1 MKTNSCTPINPK
13 NIHATAKHKSI
24 KGIWQRKKIPTARK
38 FPIPPPTPPI
48 TFVMVR
54 PQLPFLPK
62 IKSSNIFRNLPG
74 WLLKQG
80 NQQFQITNDN
90 KTNEKYQFYKVI
102 LPDRDTNPKETRKLK
117 TSQSL
122 WTQTSV
128 DPFLLT

>member
-1 MKTNSCTPINPK
+1 
-13 NIHATAKHKSI
+13 
-24 KGIWQRKKIPTARK
+24 
-38 FPIPPPTPPI
+38 
-48 TFVMVR
+48 MVR